1 MKKAIFAA
9 TIAACLLVQGNA
21 LPTPVPIP
29 NAPITPVVPFITFED
44 RRTDYSWYNDPNF
57 VSFTGEVSTINS
69 ELTRLRSLY
78 SGYTFS
84 GSPGS
89 GLTAFEWGYNS
100 SSPTA
105 IIYSN
110 Y

>member
-1 MKKAIFAA
+1 MKKAI
-9 TIAACLLVQGNA
+9 IAAVVAASFFVQGNA
-21 LPTPVPIP
+21 LPTPPPTPDATI
-29 NAPITPVVPFITFED
+29 APFVD
-44 RRTDYSWYNDPNF
+44 RRVTYSWYNDPNF
-57 VSFTGEVSTINS
+57 VSFTGEVSTVNT
-69 ELTRLRSLY
+69 ELTRLRSAY

-89 GLTAFEWGYNS
+89 GLTAFEWGYNAS
-100 SSPTA
+100 SSTA